1 MAGELIVA
9 QGGRWLRVFGTAG
22 LMFACAV
29 GSSRLILADGAVS
42 IDGTA
47 GPSGKPNNVARPER
61 NAASAKAHAA
71 TTKITPEREAAAI
84 AFAGQNHPELATLL
98 TNLKQ
103 NNPTEYRAAVADL
116 DRIVE
121 RLASLKQKN
130 VQQHDSELVHWKMD
144 SRIRLLAARLTMSDN
159 PALEAELKAAVRER
173 VELTLA
179 ERRAERERL
188 QKRVEKLDQTIGEL
202 STKLDDVA
210 EKELAAVKR
219 SVQSNRP
226 TAKSKLVRKGEE
238 NAIAKPVERTTN
250 NKDKSGAKSPLKD
263 PNPSKTQVRPL

>member
-1 MAGELIVA
+1 MARC
-9 QGGRWLRVFGTAG
+9 GRWLSLFGAAG
-22 LMFACAV
+22 LMLACALAP
-29 GSSRLILADGAVS
+29 SRLILADGQTPAE
-42 IDGTA
+42 GQA
-47 GPSGKPNNVARPER
+47 GPSAKSGNPAKPNNVAKPER
-61 NAASAKAHAA
+61 NAASGKAYAA
-71 TTKITPEREAAAI
+71 ATKITPERETAAI
-84 AFAGQNHPELATLL
+84 AFAGENHPELATLL

-121 RLASLKQKN
+121 RLATLKQKN
-130 VQQHDSELVHWKMD
+130 GQQHDSELAHWKMD

-179 ERRAERERL
+179 ERKAERERL

-219 SVQSNRP
+219 SAQSSKP
-226 TAKSKLVRKGEE
+226 TAKSKPPRKGDE

-250 NKDKSGAKSPLKD
+250 NKDKSGAKPPLKE
-263 PNPSKTQVRPL
+263 STGK